1 VLIVVLAAP
10 YPSAAGMMLVFPTL
24 NGLGFVFSPRD
35 RVLGMVPSML
45 WLPVINGLLCAAYL
59 LAFLALATRVSSLV
73 SLALILLAAV
83 SAAFVVLV
91 RLRFVRAGVPAAAQL
106 TFANVATLV
115 SLGFAAAALLL
126 GSDHATSVLSA
137 AAAHT
142 SALHDVQEIL
152 VRNAPKIALFTL
164 CLAAFLIATR
174 LLPLSDSARGILA
187 GLPVAPFG
195 GLVSVATD
203 GSIDFATRVEIF
215 RHMATSIWLGPPIA
229 IWFIYAFPRVLMRS
243 TWEKAGSLYLL
254 VAAWALCALAIIAA
268 TSVLPG

>member
-45 WLPVINGLLCAAYL
+45 LMPVINGLLCAAYL

-174 LLPLSDSARGILA
+174 LRCPIPRAESWPACRLRRSAGSSASPPTARSIL
-187 GLPVAPFG
+187 
-195 GLVSVATD
+195 
-203 GSIDFATRVEIF
+203 
-215 RHMATSIWLGPPIA
+215 
-229 IWFIYAFPRVLMRS
+229 PRVSRYS
-243 TWEKAGSLYLL
+243 GIWRRASG
-254 VAAWALCALAIIAA
+254 
-268 TSVLPG
+268 SVLPSRSGSSTRSRAF